1 MRVFPQQQ
9 QNECTFKNTQLLHK
23 PSFYKLVQRQATP
36 SPLLTTTATTTTTR
50 TMQKKKKKKSHQP
63 PQYKSKTKKASLLH
77 ISLALEEGE
86 LGSEHTKI
94 RTASV
99 QSVPS
104 LTLHFLFFLSPVALT
119 EEATSGCY
127 RKNKRGKVSHRP
139 ACEMPQN
146 FSKMFF
152 CL

>member
-1 MRVFPQQQ
+1 MQMRVFPQQQ

-50 TMQKKKKKKSHQP
+50 TMQKKKKVINRHSTRAKQ
-63 PQYKSKTKKASLLH
+63 KKASPLH